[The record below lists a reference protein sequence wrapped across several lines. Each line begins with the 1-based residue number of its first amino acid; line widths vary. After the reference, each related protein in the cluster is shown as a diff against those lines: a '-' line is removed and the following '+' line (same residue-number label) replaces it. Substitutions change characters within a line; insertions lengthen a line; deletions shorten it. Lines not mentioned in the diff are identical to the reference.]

1 MGLAS
6 AGTHAIQ
13 APELPV
19 YSEHAD
25 GIESGATGFPTYASG
40 SYLPDVFLSY
50 SRDDPAIARRFAE
63 GLEREGFSVWWDAT
77 LIPGEAFDQVIEK
90 ALSEAKAVVVLW
102 SRKSVASRWVRA
114 EATQANDNKTL
125 VPVIVEPCK
134 RPIMFELTHT
144 ADLSHW
150 KGDSHDP
157 EWRAFVAHVRN
168 YVGTGRQTSVLRSPQ
183 RAAARNRIGWWAA
196 ATAAIVIAAAGAFW
210 FFHAR
215 PPGAAATNTAVASA
229 QPSIAVLPFKDFSP
243 GKDQEYFT
251 DGITEELLN
260 TLASVPNLKVTA
272 RTSAFAFK
280 GKDTNLRTIG
290 ATLGVRH
297 ILEGSIRK
305 DGSQLRIT
313 AQLIDAQTDAHL
325 WSRTYDRTL
334 QDVFK
339 IEENIAEAVA
349 EELQITLGVGIGQ
362 QPGMTRNAEAFDA
375 LLAAYAEFGQYTPD
389 TRRHS
394 IVLAEKA
401 VALDPGYVG
410 AWTLLGQAYES
421 MPTLGGQPSEHWPQK
436 AESAWQH
443 VQQLQPDWPQLQLRI
458 ADHSVQ
464 QGRWQEAA
472 EHYRS
477 AWAAATKFGQNSRG
491 IDGSQ
496 PAGPLMETGHTREAI
511 AVLERAKEFDPLS
524 PNPPVW
530 LISAYSDAGN
540 FKAAFAE
547 AERADRLFAS
557 PVIRGGAIKAA
568 LGARDRMQLRRWM
581 EGTDPLGAL
590 LDKPA
595 EARAYLHSTAPSW
608 TAFTLSANALYFAYF
623 DDPQGALESLRTAS
637 RQGAL
642 AFAALNLWSPVMH
655 DMRQLPGFK
664 QLVRDMGLV
673 DYWRQAGWP
682 DQCHPT
688 TGEDF
693 RCE

>member
-1 MGLAS
+1 M
-6 AGTHAIQ
+6 Q
-13 APELPV
+13 AAELPA

-25 GIESGATGFPTYASG
+25 GIESEAIGYPTYASETC
-40 SYLPDVFLSY
+40 LADIFLSY
-50 SRDDPAIARRFAE
+50 SRDDPAIARQFAE

-114 EATQANDNKTL
+114 EATQAIDNKTL

-150 KGDSHDP
+150 KGDSQDP
-157 EWRAFVAHVRN
+157 VWRAFVAHVHN
-168 YVGTGRQTSVLRSPQ
+168 YVGKDRQTSVLQS
-183 RAAARNRIGWWAA
+183 AARVAVRNRIGWWAA
-196 ATAAIVIAAAGAFW
+196 VTAAMVIAAAGAFW

-215 PPGAAATNTAVASA
+215 PLGVAATNSAVASA

-243 GKDQEYFT
+243 GKDQEYFA
-251 DGITEELLN
+251 DGITEEILN

-280 GKDTNLRTIG
+280 GKDTDLRTIG
-290 ATLGVRH
+290 ATLGVQH

-305 DGSQLRIT
+305 DGNQLRIT
-313 AQLIDAQTDAHL
+313 AQLIDTQTDAHQ

-339 IEENIAEAVA
+339 IEEDIAKAVA

-375 LLAAYAEFGQYTPD
+375 LLAAEAEYAQFTPD
-389 TRRHS
+389 TRHHS
-394 IVLAEKA
+394 IALAQKA
-401 VALDPGYVG
+401 VGLDPGYVA
-410 AWTLLGQAYES
+410 AWALLGEAYDS
-421 MPTLGGQPSEHWPQK
+421 MPTMGGEPSEHWPQQ

-443 VQQLQPDWPQLQLRI
+443 VQQLQPDWPALQFRL
-458 ADHSVQ
+458 ADRSVQ
-464 QGRWQEAA
+464 EGRWQEAA
-472 EHYRS
+472 EHFRT
-477 AWAAATKFGQNSRG
+477 AWAAATKFGQHTRT
-491 IDGSQ
+491 DG
-496 PAGPLMETGHTREAI
+496 PDPGLLLETGHTREAI
-511 AVLERAKEFDPLS
+511 AVLERARALDPLNLS
-524 PNPPVW
+524 VPIF
-530 LISAYSDAGN
+530 LISAYNDAGD

-547 AERADRLFAS
+547 AERADRIFVS
-557 PVIRGGAIKAA
+557 PITHGAAAEAA
-568 LGARDRMQLRRWM
+568 LGARDRVQILRWM
-581 EGTDPLGAL
+581 DGTDPLRAL

-595 EARAYLHSTAPSW
+595 EARAYLHGTSPTA
-608 TAFTLSANALYFAYF
+608 TALPVKALFFAYF
-623 DDPQGALESLRTAS
+623 GDAQGALESLRTAS

-642 AFAALNLWSPVMH
+642 AFAALNMWSPVMH
-655 DMRQLPGFK
+655 DVRQLPDFK
-664 QLVRDMGLV
+664 QLVRDMHLV

-682 DQCHPT
+682 DRCHPT

-693 RCE
+693 ECE

>member
-1 MGLAS
+1 
-6 AGTHAIQ
+6 
-13 APELPV
+13 
-19 YSEHAD
+19 
-25 GIESGATGFPTYASG
+25 
-40 SYLPDVFLSY
+40 LPDIFLSY

-102 SRKSVASRWVRA
+102 SRNSVASRWVRA

-150 KGDSHDP
+150 KGDFQDP
-157 EWRAFVAHVRN
+157 VWQAFVTNVHK
-168 YVGTGRQTSVLRSPQ
+168 YVGTDRRTNVLQTPA
-183 RAAARNRIGWWAA
+183 RAAARSRIGWWVAG
-196 ATAAIVIAAAGAFW
+196 TVAIVVAGASAFW
-210 FFHAR
+210 FFHGR
-215 PPGAAATNTAVASA
+215 LVGAAVTNSAVASV

-243 GKDQEYFT
+243 GKDQEYFA
-251 DGITEELLN
+251 DGVTEEILN
-260 TLASVPNLKVTA
+260 TLASIPNLKVTA

-280 GKDTNLRTIG
+280 GKDTDLRTIG

-305 DGSQLRIT
+305 EGSQLRIT
-313 AQLIDAQTDAHL
+313 AQLIDTQTDAHL
-325 WSRTYDRTL
+325 WSRSYDRTL

-339 IEENIAEAVA
+339 IQEDIAGVVA
-349 EELQITLGVGIGQ
+349 QELQVTLGVGIGQ

-375 LLAAYAEFGQYTPD
+375 LLAAVAESQQFNPD
-389 TRRHS
+389 ARRHS
-394 IVLAEKA
+394 IALAEKA
-401 VALDPGYVG
+401 VDLDPAYVA
-410 AWTLLGQAYES
+410 AWTFLGQAYES
-421 MPTLGGQPSEHWPQK
+421 MPTMGGEPSEHWPQK

-443 VQQLQPDWPQLQLRI
+443 VQQLQPDWPDLQFRI
-458 ADHSVQ
+458 ADRSVE

-477 AWAAATKFGQNSRG
+477 GWAAATKFGQNPRG
-491 IDGSQ
+491 IDGRQ
-496 PAGPLMETGHTREAI
+496 PGMLIETGHTREAI
-511 AVLERAKEFDPLS
+511 AVLERAKQFDPLS
-524 PNPPVW
+524 PSPPLF

-557 PVIRGGAIKAA
+557 PVMHAGGLKAA
-568 LGARDRMQLRRWM
+568 LGARDRVQILRWLG
-581 EGTDPLGAL
+581 GTDPLRAL

-595 EARAYLHSTAPSW
+595 EARAYLHSTAPSQ
-608 TAFTLSANALYFAYF
+608 TAFLLAANAVWFAYF
-623 DDPQGALESLRTAS
+623 GDAQAALESLRTAS

-642 AFAALNLWSPVMH
+642 GLAALNLWSPVMY

-682 DQCHPT
+682 DRCHPT
-688 TGEDF
+688 TGDDF
-693 RCE
+693 KCQ